1 MSNAEP
7 PGETNPFGSVEIR
20 VRGHLDARWSERL
33 EGLTLSRQHD
43 GTTLIAGPVVD
54 QAALFGVINQ
64 LRDLALPLISVTH
77 REPNAPTSTVDDHS
91 SAGHS
96 APRTGLTPTSPRPR
110 SQQ

>member
-1 MSNAEP
+1 MSNTEP
-7 PGETNPFGSVEIR
+7 PGDQHPFGSVEIR

-77 REPNAPTSTVDDHS
+77 REPDAPTSTADDHS
-91 SAGHS
+91 PFGDSP
-96 APRTGLTPTSPRPR
+96 PRTGSTPTSPRPR